1 MSVPAAFLA
10 VVLIWSTTPLAVKWS
25 GEGPGYLLG
34 ALGRMTLAALLCV
47 VLLVALRRDFPWNRA
62 ARRAYLSGALG
73 AYGSMLC
80 VYWAAQHLPSG
91 LIAVLFALTPLLTAV
106 LARHVLDERGLTAA
120 HLAGIALGLT
130 GLVVIFGDGL
140 AVGPQ
145 AAAGLGVLSIAVLLH
160 ALSLVLVKRY
170 GSELPSLTITSGAL
184 LIVVPLFFA
193 TWLIVDGHAPA
204 ALPARAV
211 AATAYLGVI
220 GSVVGFTLYFYVIKR
235 VRANRVAL
243 ITLITPVAALLV
255 GRVFNAEQVGPRV
268 WAGTAL
274 VLSGLALHQ
283 WGGLAVRRITAFAAN
298 R

>member
-47 VLLVALRRDFPWNRA
+47 ALLLALRRDFPWHRA
-62 ARRAYLSGALG
+62 AQRAYLSGALG

-80 VYWAAQHLPSG
+80 VYWAAQYLPSG
-91 LIAVLFALTPLLTAV
+91 LIAVLFALTPLVTAV
-106 LARHVLDERGLTAA
+106 LARHVLDEQGLTAA
-120 HLAGIALGLT
+120 HLAGIALGLA
-130 GLVVIFGDGL
+130 GLVVIFGEGL
-140 AVGPQ
+140 TVGPH

-170 GSELPSLTITSGAL
+170 SGELPSLTITSGAL
-184 LIVVPLFFA
+184 LIVVPLFFT
-193 TWLIVDGHAPA
+193 TWFVIDGHAPA

-211 AATAYLGVI
+211 AATVYLGVI

-235 VRANRVAL
+235 VRANTVAL
-243 ITLITPVAALLV
+243 ITLVTPVAALLV
-255 GRVFNAEQVGPRV
+255 GRAFNAEQVGARV
-268 WAGTAL
+268 WVGTTL

-283 WGGLAVRRITAFAAN
+283 WGGLFVRRIAAFAGE

>member
-47 VLLVALRRDFPWNRA
+47 ALLAVLRRDFPWRRA

-80 VYWAAQHLPSG
+80 VYWAAQFLPSG
-91 LIAVLFALTPLLTAV
+91 LIAVLFALTPLVTAV
-106 LARHVLDERGLTAA
+106 LARHVLDEQGLTTA
-120 HLAGIALGLT
+120 HLAGIALGLA
-130 GLVVIFGDGL
+130 GLVVIFGEGL
-140 AVGPQ
+140 MVGPH
-145 AAAGLGVLSIAVLLH
+145 AAAGLGALSIAVLLH
-160 ALSLVLVKRY
+160 ALSLVLVKRHS
-170 GSELPSLTITSGAL
+170 GELPSLTLTSGAL
-184 LIVVPLFFA
+184 VIVVPLFFV
-193 TWLIVDGHAPA
+193 TWLVIDGHAPA

-220 GSVVGFTLYFYVIKR
+220 GSVVGFTLYFYVIKH
-235 VRANRVAL
+235 VRANTVAL
-243 ITLITPVAALLV
+243 ITLVSPVAALLV
-255 GRVFNAEQVGPRV
+255 GRALNAEQVGPRV
-268 WAGTAL
+268 WVGTAL

-283 WGGLAVRRITAFAAN
+283 WGGVFVRRITAFATS